1 MQKVADILKR
11 KIIEVNAQ
19 DITLDRGYDEFIFYC
34 RTRNLRPAT
43 IQFYDNSIRSI
54 YKFIEPKMPI
64 KDITKAT
71 VDNFIIG
78 CQNELNIKDITINTY
93 LRALKA
99 ILYYFMKLGYM
110 EKFHIP
116 LVKYDKPVIE
126 TYTDQEVKIL
136 LKKPNRNKCTFTEF
150 RDWTICNLLYATGIR
165 CSNILNL
172 KVKEVDLY
180 NNLLYLKTTKN
191 RKPLALPVTKSLQP
205 IFREYISIRQGSEAD
220 YLFCTAYGDKLKR
233 GSLNHSMQL
242 YNHNRGINKTG
253 IHRWRHTFAKQW
265 ILNGGDIFKLQKTL
279 NHSDMDMVRNYVNM
293 FTKDLQDGF
302 EDFNPLEFINKKSI
316 KIKK

>member
-1 MQKVADILKR
+1 MKR
-11 KIIEVNAQ
+11 KMIEINTKS
-19 DITLDRGYDEFIFYC
+19 ITFDRGYDEFIFYC
-34 RTRNLRPAT
+34 RTRNFRPAT
-43 IQFYDNSIRSI
+43 IQFYDNTVRTI
-54 YKFIEPKMPI
+54 YKFIEPKTPI
-64 KDITKAT
+64 KGITKAT

-93 LRALKA
+93 LRGLKT

-110 EKFHIP
+110 EKFHIA

-126 TYTDQEVKIL
+126 TYTEDEVKIL
-136 LKKPNRNKCTFTEF
+136 LKKPNKSNCSFVEF
-150 RDWTICNLLYATGIR
+150 RNWTICNILYSTGMR
-165 CSNILNL
+165 CSNIRNL
-172 KVKEVDLY
+172 KIKDIDLD
-180 NNLLYLKTTKN
+180 NNLLFLGTTKN
-191 RKPLALPVTKSLQP
+191 RRPLAIPITPSLKP
-205 IFREYISIRQGSEAD
+205 ILREYLAIREVTDED
-220 YLFCTAYGDKLKR
+220 YVFCTAYGDQMNR
-233 GSLNHSMQL
+233 DSIDSSMRRYNHS
-242 YNHNRGINKTG
+242 RGVKKTG

-316 KIKK
+316 KMKK